1 MRSEFIGAVIVVCGT
16 VVAVKYFEHRSR
28 VASLTAESGVIAAAA
43 PKTDAK
49 PSRQSAYGSE
59 VRLSAGANHQY
70 FVTAAINDRP
80 ASFLVDTGASYV
92 ALRDTDAR
100 DAKIYVTL
108 ADYNHAVRTA
118 NGETKAALVEIRE
131 IEIDGIRVENVQ
143 AFVLPDDQLDINLL
157 GMSFL
162 SKLESVES
170 SNGEL
175 VLKG

>member
-1 MRSEFIGAVIVVCGT
+1 MRTEFIGAVIVVCGT
-16 VVAVKYFEHRSR
+16 VVAVKYLEHRSH
-28 VASLTAESGVIAAAA
+28 VVSLSAADGVIAAAA
-43 PKTDAK
+43 PASEAK

-59 VRLSAGANHQY
+59 VRLTAGTNHQY

-92 ALRDTDAR
+92 ALRDSDAR
-100 DAKIYVTL
+100 EARIYVTL
-108 ADYNHAVRTA
+108 ADYKHAVRTA
-118 NGETKAALVEIRE
+118 NGETKAALVEINE
-131 IEIDGIRVENVQ
+131 IEIDGIRVEGVQ

-175 VLKG
+175 ILKG

>member
-1 MRSEFIGAVIVVCGT
+1 MRSEFVGAVIVVC
-16 VVAVKYFEHRSR
+16 VAIVAVKYFEHRSH
-28 VASLTAESGVIAAAA
+28 VASLAAGSGVIATAA
-43 PKTDAK
+43 PKAAARPT
-49 PSRQSAYGSE
+49 RQSAYGSE

-70 FVTAAINDRP
+70 FVTAAVNDRP

-92 ALRDTDAR
+92 ALRDSDAR
-100 DAKIYVTL
+100 DARIYVAL
-108 ADYNHAVRTA
+108 ADYKHAVRTA

-170 SNGEL
+170 RNGEL